1 MPPAQDP
8 DVTQSADED
17 DTSDPYIDVQINED
31 EDIDN
36 ALKSWDVLVNPI
48 YKSGLNKAA
57 SDAFFSSAEPR
68 IRDCPSPPPA
78 MSWREFYQRITKMTN
93 RQLIGNMY
101 SSIKISQLAG
111 LYRMS
116 EGQGRE
122 VGRIM
127 MGVKKKM
134 MVEMIRR

>member
-1 MPPAQDP
+1 MPPDQDP

-48 YKSGLNKAA
+48 DKSGLNKAA

-78 MSWREFYQRITKMTN
+78 MSWREFCQRITKMTN
-93 RQLIGNMY
+93 RQPIGNVY
-101 SSIKISQLAG
+101 ISISQLAG
-111 LYRMS
+111 MYRMS

-122 VGRIM
+122 LGRM
-127 MGVKKKM
+127 MKGIKKKI
-134 MVEMIRR
+134 MVEMISQ

>member
-1 MPPAQDP
+1 
-8 DVTQSADED
+8 
-17 DTSDPYIDVQINED
+17 
-31 EDIDN
+31 
-36 ALKSWDVLVNPI
+36 
-48 YKSGLNKAA
+48 
-57 SDAFFSSAEPR
+57 
-68 IRDCPSPPPA
+68 

-93 RQLIGNMY
+93 RQLIGNVY

>member
-36 ALKSWDVLVNPI
+36 ALKSWDILVNPI
-48 YKSGLNKAA
+48 YESGLNNAA

-78 MSWREFYQRITKMTN
+78 MSWREFYQRITKTN
-93 RQLIGNMY
+93 RQLFGNMY
-101 SSIKISQLAG
+101 NSIKISRLAG

-122 VGRIM
+122 VGRMM

>member
-48 YKSGLNKAA
+48 YKSGLNNAA

-78 MSWREFYQRITKMTN
+78 MSWREFSQRITKMTN
-93 RQLIGNMY
+93 QQLIGNVY
-101 SSIKISQLAG
+101 SSIKISELAG

>member
-48 YKSGLNKAA
+48 YKSGLDNAA
-57 SDAFFSSAEPR
+57 SDAVFSSASRGSETA
-68 IRDCPSPPPA
+68 PA
-78 MSWREFYQRITKMTN
+78 LTVVCS
-93 RQLIGNMY
+93 GP
-101 SSIKISQLAG
+101 A
-111 LYRMS
+111 
-116 EGQGRE
+116 
-122 VGRIM
+122 V
-127 MGVKKKM
+127 
-134 MVEMIRR
+134 

>member
-36 ALKSWDVLVNPI
+36 ALKSCDVLVNPI
-48 YKSGLNKAA
+48 YKSGLNNAA

-78 MSWREFYQRITKMTN
+78 MSWREFYQRITKTN
-93 RQLIGNMY
+93 RQLFGNMY
-101 SSIKISQLAG
+101 NSIKISRLAG

-116 EGQGRE
+116 EGQGRM
-122 VGRIM
+122 M

>member
-1 MPPAQDP
+1 
-8 DVTQSADED
+8 
-17 DTSDPYIDVQINED
+17 
-31 EDIDN
+31 
-36 ALKSWDVLVNPI
+36 
-48 YKSGLNKAA
+48 
-57 SDAFFSSAEPR
+57 
-68 IRDCPSPPPA
+68 
-78 MSWREFYQRITKMTN
+78 MSWREFCQRITKMTN

-122 VGRIM
+122 VGRMM
-127 MGVKKKM
+127 MGAKKKM

>member
-1 MPPAQDP
+1 
-8 DVTQSADED
+8 
-17 DTSDPYIDVQINED
+17 
-31 EDIDN
+31 
-36 ALKSWDVLVNPI
+36 
-48 YKSGLNKAA
+48 
-57 SDAFFSSAEPR
+57 
-68 IRDCPSPPPA
+68 

-122 VGRIM
+122 LVRMM
-127 MGVKKKM
+127 MGIKKKM